1 MKKQYQSTI
10 LIIILAVSLFAP
22 PVRVA
27 AEQYTYDSMGR
38 VQRVVY
44 EDGTY
49 EEYQYDS
56 NGNIKSVKQY
66 GSTGQL
72 SSGDASGEG
81 STTQESQGQGEASTT
96 QSQTG
101 QGETTTTQASGEQG
115 GNTTAQAD
123 GGDGTNTAVD
133 EDGSSSLLE
142 QTTAFIDHI
151 LNDTS
156 KLTVGKVY
164 KKGTLNYKVTSIEKR
179 TVQVVSVVKG
189 KTSKKKYTIPA
200 TVRLKGCTLKVTSI
214 GSKAFHKCSK
224 CKKIVLKSK
233 TIKSIHKNAFTG
245 LKKGMVIQVPKK
257 CYKKYVKYIKKTK
270 SYKQLKIKKSL
281 L

>member
-1 MKKQYQSTI
+1 MKKQQQSTI
-10 LIIILAVSLFAP
+10 LIIILAVSLSAF
-22 PVRVA
+22 PVRIA
-27 AEQYTYDSMGR
+27 AEQYTYDSQGR

-44 EDGTY
+44 EDGSY

-56 NGNIKSVKQY
+56 NGNIKSVRQHT
-66 GSTGQL
+66 STEQAG
-72 SSGDASGEG
+72 SGDASGEG
-81 STTQESQGQGEASTT
+81 STTQESQGQEGDSTT

-101 QGETTTTQASGEQG
+101 QGENTTTQASGEQG
-115 GNTTAQAD
+115 GNTAAQAD
-123 GGDGTNTAVD
+123 GGDG
-133 EDGSSSLLE
+133 EGSGSLLE

-164 KKGTLNYKVTSIEKR
+164 KKGVLNYKVTSIEKR

-189 KTSKKKYTIPA
+189 KTSQKKYTIPA
-200 TVRLKGCTLKVTSI
+200 TVRLEGCTLKITSI
-214 GSKAFHKCSK
+214 GSKAFYKCGK

-233 TIKSIHKNAFTG
+233 TIKRIHKNAFTG
-245 LKKGMVIQVPKK
+245 LKKGTVIQVPKK